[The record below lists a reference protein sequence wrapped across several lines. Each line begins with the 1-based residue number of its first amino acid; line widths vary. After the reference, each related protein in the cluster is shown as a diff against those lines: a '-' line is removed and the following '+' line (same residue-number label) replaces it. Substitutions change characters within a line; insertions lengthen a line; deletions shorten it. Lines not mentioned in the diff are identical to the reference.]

1 MVLKQESMGIP
12 KKIGFG
18 YLFLKFLKIGSIS
31 FGGFMALISIVQ
43 KELVEKDKIVDNE
56 ELLDGISLAT
66 VLPGPMAVN
75 VITYLGYRIH
85 GLAGGLI
92 CMLAVTLPSFVLI
105 LVLSYVYFSYGN
117 IPEFE
122 RFFDG
127 VLPAVA
133 AIVLSVSI
141 RLSKKNIKD
150 FRQIIIAIIAFG
162 LILWVGGF
170 FITLLIVLSG
180 AIAGYL
186 IYRPRTRD
194 HEKTTSP
201 KSIVPEITKWIKRR
215 GLMALTLLIMVI
227 LLYFLPVLFE
237 LDPIFKTIHQLFIT
251 ISGVSITL
259 FGGGYV
265 FIPMLQELVVS
276 KMNWLTNQEFIDGI
290 AMGQIT
296 PGPIMISA
304 TFIGYK
310 LAGIGGAIAGTIAI
324 FLPPGLLIM
333 MASHLIGLLKD
344 SQDLKAIFQGIH
356 PAVIGMI
363 FAASIIIG
371 LSMPHEWLQLIIFVA
386 AFVMTF
392 KFNIDILLII
402 PLSGVAGLLFG

>member
-1 MVLKQESMGIP
+1 VSQDNKP
-12 KKIGFG
+12 KLS

-31 FGGFMALISIVQ
+31 FGGFMALVSIVQ
-43 KELVEKDKIVDNE
+43 KELVEKDKTVDNE

-66 VLPGPMAVN
+66 VMPGPVAVN
-75 VITYLGYRIH
+75 VIAYLGYRLR

-92 CMLAVTLPSFVLI
+92 SMFAVTLPSFLLI
-105 LVLSYVYFSYGN
+105 LLLSYIYFTYGN

-133 AIVLSVSI
+133 AIILSVSI
-141 RLSKKNIKD
+141 RLSRKNIRDRK
-150 FRQIIIAIIAFG
+150 QIFIAVTAFA

-170 FITLLIVLSG
+170 FMTLLIVLSG
-180 AIAGYL
+180 AITGYL
-186 IYRPRTRD
+186 IYRPRGRD
-194 HEKTTSP
+194 LQRSVSP
-201 KSIVPEITKWIKRR
+201 VSVIRELKRWINRR
-215 GLMALTLLIMVI
+215 ALPVFIILVI
-227 LLYFLPVLFE
+227 LILFYFLPALINLNPVL
-237 LDPIFKTIHQLFIT
+237 DSIHQLLIT
-251 ISGVSITL
+251 IGGVSITL

-276 KMNWLTNQEFIDGI
+276 KMDWLTSQEFIDGI

-310 LAGIGGAIAGTIAI
+310 LAGIGGAIAGTLAI

-333 MASHLIGLLKD
+333 MASHVIGFLKE
-344 SQDLKAIFQGIH
+344 SPELNAVFKGIH

-371 LSMPHEWLQLIIFVA
+371 MSMPHEWLQLIILVASFVL
-386 AFVMTF
+386 TYKF
-392 KFNIDILLII
+392 KADILLII

>member
-1 MVLKQESMGIP
+1 MNEPPRTSLS
-12 KKIGFG
+12 

-31 FGGFMALISIVQ
+31 FGGFMALVSIVQ
-43 KELVEKDKIVDNE
+43 KELVEKDKTVDNE

-66 VLPGPMAVN
+66 VLPGPVAVN
-75 VITYLGYRIH
+75 VITYLGYRLR

-92 CMLAVTLPSFVLI
+92 SMLAVTLPSFLLI
-105 LVLSYVYFSYGN
+105 LLLSWLYFTYGN

-122 RFFDG
+122 KFFDG

-133 AIVLSVSI
+133 AIILSVSI
-141 RLSKKNIKD
+141 RMAKKNIKD
-150 FRQIIIAIIAFG
+150 FKQVLITIIAFG

-170 FITLLIVLSG
+170 FITLLIVVSG
-180 AIAGYL
+180 AFLGFFL
-186 IYRPRTRD
+186 YRPVSSELKNSNPENQMLPDIKQWIRTRGL
-194 HEKTTSP
+194 TF
-201 KSIVPEITKWIKRR
+201 
-215 GLMALTLLIMVI
+215 LMAILIIFLV
-227 LLYFLPVLFE
+227 YFIPYAFRLNPLADA
-237 LDPIFKTIHQLFIT
+237 LHQLFTT

-265 FIPMLQELVVS
+265 FIPMLQELVVN
-276 KMNWLTNQEFIDGI
+276 KMHWLSQQEFIDGI

-310 LAGIGGAIAGTIAI
+310 LAGIWGAIAGTIAI

-333 MASHLIGLLKD
+333 MASHVIGYLKE
-344 SQDLKAIFQGIH
+344 SPGLKAVFKGVH

-363 FAASIIIG
+363 FAASVIIG
-371 LSMPHEWLQLIIFVA
+371 RSMPHEWLQMIILVA
-386 AFVMTF
+386 AFILTF
-392 KFNIDILLII
+392 RFKVDILIII
-402 PLSGVAGLLFG
+402 PLSGVAGLLFA